1 MMREKQQNNWSWT
14 WKMALRDGRK
24 NRGRLLLFMSS
35 IVLGI
40 AALVSINS
48 FGENLKGQINGEAK
62 ELLGADLEV
71 ESRQPIPQDIYNFF
85 DSLEMEMVREVN
97 FASMVLFPGTGGT
110 RLVNI
115 RAVEDGF
122 PFYGSLETAPARNG
136 KRIGGENV
144 ALVDQ
149 TLMLQFDAEVGDSV
163 KVGKNTYEIDG
174 EVLSVPGQ
182 SGIASTVA
190 PPVFVELSSLEG
202 SGLMQKG
209 SRIEYILYL
218 KYPEN
223 FDPTRFKNE
232 IEPRLEANKDL
243 RYDDVEERKEEVG
256 DTYSDLTGFLNLTA
270 FIALLLGCLGVA
282 SSVHIY
288 IKEKVKSVAIL
299 RCLGASGRQS
309 MQIFLIQVAVMGL
322 VGGTIGAGLGIVVQ
336 YFLPSLFEGFLPFE
350 VELAISWTSVFQG
363 IMLGLIT
370 SVLFALIP
378 LLAIRKVSPLRA
390 LRTSAGEG
398 VGGSEKYL
406 VYGGIVIF
414 IYLFAF
420 LQLNNWFRA
429 AIFTAGLFVAFGVLV
444 LIARAIMFL
453 VRRFFPRK
461 SSFVFRQGLANLFRP
476 NNQTLILVVTIG
488 LGTALITTLL
498 MTQSVLLDKVKFS
511 AAPEGRPNMVLFDI
525 QDDQVEEVRELTQDQ
540 GLPVKQMV
548 PIVTMKIHSLK
559 GQPVAKLREDTTSTI
574 PNWVLRREYRVTYR
588 DTLSESEKIVDGEYR
603 GRVENPGDSIFI
615 SIEDERA
622 RDMQLEI
629 GDKVSFNVQGAII
642 DTYVGSI
649 RNIDWQRVQTNF
661 FVLFPEGVLE
671 QAPKF
676 HVLMTRF
683 DSPEE
688 SARYQQAVV
697 SEFPNVSIID
707 LELILET
714 VDAVVTKVSF
724 VIRFMAFFS
733 ILTGLIVLI
742 GSVLIS
748 RLQRMKES
756 VLLRT
761 LGASRKQIFR
771 INSVEYLMLGMLA
784 GFTGLL
790 IALSVGWGLAAY
802 VFETTF
808 LPPVV
813 PLLITWLLIIF
824 FTMLIGLS
832 NIRKVTNNPPLEV
845 LRQEE

>member
-1 MMREKQQNNWSWT
+1 MSEGHQNIRGWS

-48 FGENLKGQINGEAK
+48 FGENLKDQINGEAK

-71 ESRQPIPQDIYNFF
+71 ESRQPIPDEVYSYF
-85 DSLEMEMVREVN
+85 DSLEMKMIREVN
-97 FASMVLFPGTGGT
+97 FASMVLFPKSGGT
-110 RLVNI
+110 RLVNV
-115 RAVEDGF
+115 RAIEDGF
-122 PFYGSLETAPARNG
+122 PFYGSLETEPARQD
-136 KRIGGENV
+136 KTVGGENV

-149 TLMLQFDAEVGDSV
+149 TLMLQFDAQAGDSV
-163 KVGKNTYEIDG
+163 KVGKNIYKIDG

-190 PPVFVELSSLEG
+190 PPVFVKLSSLEG

-209 SRIEYILYL
+209 SRIEYRLYI
-218 KYPEN
+218 KYPDE
-223 FDPTRFKNE
+223 FDPARFETE
-232 IEPRLEANKDL
+232 IEPRLEANKNL
-243 RYDDVEERKEEVG
+243 RFDDVEERKEEVG

-288 IKEKVKSVAIL
+288 IKEKVTSVAIL
-299 RCLGASGRQS
+299 RCLGAGGGQS
-309 MQIFLIQVAVMGL
+309 MRIFLIQVALMGF
-322 VGGTIGAGLGIVVQ
+322 VGGTIGAALGVVVQ
-336 YFLPSLFEGFLPFE
+336 YFLPSLFQGFLPFE
-350 VELAISWTSVFQG
+350 VDLAISWSSVIQG
-363 IMLGLIT
+363 ILLGLIT
-370 SVLFALIP
+370 SVLFALTP
-378 LLAIRKVSPLRA
+378 LLAIRKISPLRA
-390 LRTSAGEG
+390 LRTS
-398 VGGSEKYL
+398 VGDGDQGREKYF
-406 VYGGIVIF
+406 VYGGIVLF
-414 IYLFAF
+414 IYVFAF
-420 LQLNNWFRA
+420 LQLGEWFSA
-429 AIFTAGLFVAFGVLV
+429 MIFTAGLFVAFAVLT
-444 LIARAIMFL
+444 LIARAIMYL
-453 VRRFFPRK
+453 VKRYFPGK

-525 QDDQVEEVRELTQDQ
+525 QDDQVEEVTSLTREQ
-540 GLPVKQMV
+540 GLPVKQVV

-559 GQPVAKLREDTTSTI
+559 GREAAAIREDSTSTI
-574 PNWVLRREYRVTYR
+574 PNWVLGREYRVTYR
-588 DTLSESEKIVDGEYR
+588 DSLSESETIVDGEYR

-622 RDMQLEI
+622 KDMQLEI
-629 GDKVSFNVQGAII
+629 GDKISFNVQGAII
-642 DTYVGSI
+642 ETYVGSI

-671 QAPKF
+671 KAPKF

-688 SARYQQAVV
+688 SAEYQKAVV
-697 SEFPNVSIID
+697 SEFPNISIID

-714 VDAVVTKVSF
+714 VDAVISKVSF

-771 INSVEYLMLGMLA
+771 INAVEYLMLGTLA

-790 IALSVGWGLAAY
+790 IALSVGWALAAF

-808 LPPVV
+808 LPPLV
-813 PLLITWLLIIF
+813 PLLITWVAIIA

-832 NIRKVTNNPPLEV
+832 NIRKVTNNPPLKV

>member
-1 MMREKQQNNWSWT
+1 MMEKRKNRMWA
-14 WKMALRDGRK
+14 WKMAIRDSRK
-24 NRGRLLLFMSS
+24 NKGRLLLFMSS

-40 AALVSINS
+40 TALVSINS
-48 FGENLKGQINGEAK
+48 FGENLKNQINGEAR
-62 ELLGADLEV
+62 ELLGADLEL
-71 ESRQPIPQDIYNFF
+71 ESRQPIPKDIYQFF
-85 DSLEMEMVREVN
+85 DSLNMEMIREVN
-97 FASMVLFPGTGGT
+97 FASMVLFPETGGT
-110 RLVNI
+110 RLVNV
-115 RAVEDGF
+115 RAVQDGF
-122 PFYGSLETAPARNG
+122 PFYGALETIPSRED
-136 KRIGGENV
+136 KKIGGEDA

-149 TLMLQFDAEVGDSV
+149 TLMLQFDAAVGDSV
-163 KVGKNTYEIDG
+163 KVGKNTYEIQG
-174 EVLSVPGQ
+174 EITAVPGQ

-190 PPVFVELSSLEG
+190 PPVFVKLSSLEG

-209 SRIEYILYL
+209 SRIEYRLYL
-218 KYPEN
+218 KYPEG
-223 FDPTRFKNE
+223 FDPARFESE
-232 IEPRLEANKDL
+232 IEPRLESNKDL
-243 RYDDVEERKEEVG
+243 RFDDVEERKEEVG

-322 VGGTIGAGLGIVVQ
+322 VGGTIGSALGVVVQ

-350 VELAISWTSVFQG
+350 VELAISWTSVVQG
-363 IMLGLIT
+363 ILLGLIT
-370 SVLFALIP
+370 SILFALIP

-398 VGGSEKYL
+398 SGGSEKYFI
-406 VYGGIVIF
+406 YGGIVIF

-420 LQLNNWFRA
+420 LQLNDWFRA
-429 AIFTAGLFVAFGVLV
+429 AIFTAGLFAAFGVLV

-453 VRRFFPRK
+453 VKRFFPRK

-525 QDDQVEEVRELTQDQ
+525 QDDQVDEVEELTREQ
-540 GLPVKQMV
+540 GLPVKQVV

-559 GQPVAKLREDTTSTI
+559 GRGADDIREDSTSTI

-588 DTLSESEKIVDGEYR
+588 DSLTESEKIVGGKYR
-603 GRVENPGDSIFI
+603 GKVENPGDTIFI

-622 RDMQLEI
+622 RDMQLDV
-629 GDKVSFNVQGAII
+629 GDKISFNVQGAII
-642 DTYVGSI
+642 ETYVGSI
-649 RNIDWQRVQTNF
+649 RKIDWQRVQTNF

-676 HVLMTRF
+676 HVLMTRM

-688 SARYQQAVV
+688 SAQYQKAVV
-697 SEFPNVSIID
+697 STFPNVSIID
-707 LELILET
+707 LNLILET
-714 VDAVVTKVSF
+714 VDAVVSKVSF

-733 ILTGLIVLI
+733 VLTGLIVLI
-742 GSVLIS
+742 GSVMIS
-748 RLQRMKES
+748 RLQRTKEG

-771 INSVEYLMLGMLA
+771 INAIEYIFLGTIA

-790 IALSVGWGLAAY
+790 ISLSVGWGLAVFA
-802 VFETTF
+802 FETTF
-808 LPPVV
+808 MPPLVS
-813 PLLITWLLIIF
+813 LLGTWLFIIVI
-824 FTMLIGLS
+824 TVLIGLS

-845 LRQEE
+845 LRQEG